1 MFPTYFH
8 QPNLDTSTVPGID
21 EVPFDYPSL
30 VKWSPGTF
38 EVAITAVIQAFHHPP
53 NAATNHKFEIS
64 IAKWSGSEYGY
75 SGDGPFILNNNAL
88 YGPNCPF
95 TTSNGK
101 KVVKL
106 HVSTYSMTAV
116 VFTLIFH
123 KVQVTGTIKT
133 GFAVVRTHSRDKT
146 TGSYSDDI
154 SNPTYNPVIND
165 PATVR
170 IYGFESFSFNFQG
183 SYNNI
188 MEIST
193 IDGVN
198 TVGKHDT

>member
-1 MFPTYFH
+1 MKMYG
-8 QPNLDTSTVPGID
+8 NLDPR
-21 EVPFDYPSL
+21 
-30 VKWSPGTF
+30 TF
-38 EVAITAVIQAFHHPP
+38 IQ
-53 NAATNHKFEIS
+53 
-64 IAKWSGSEYGY
+64 
-75 SGDGPFILNNNAL
+75 
-88 YGPNCPF
+88 
-95 TTSNGK
+95 
-101 KVVKL
+101 
-106 HVSTYSMTAV
+106 
-116 VFTLIFH
+116 FTLIFH